1 MKKSFEIKPM
11 KTVNTFIQEGK
22 FYAKNE
28 SSRVLNLAK
37 SDPFT
42 SCFSIILD
50 NQPENKIVLQ

>member
-28 SSRVLNLAK
+28 SNRVLNFAK
-37 SDPFT
+37 SDPLA
-42 SCFSIILD
+42 SCFNIILD